1 MVPSVAGDLDVL
13 QRHLAH
19 LTHLGHRPNTINAR
33 RWCLLHTRRTVGD
46 LLAATEQDLY
56 QFVSRDGL
64 GAEARNNAISH
75 LHGFY
80 GWALRHD
87 HITDDPT
94 VRLERPRR
102 PRRYPRPMSEVDLAR
117 ALLAASEPISSW
129 LHLAAFAGLRC
140 CEIAPLRGEDYRG
153 GLLVIREQKGG
164 DEGVVPVGPIL
175 RAAVARLPRHGVW
188 FARWDGQPGPI
199 SAGQLQHHANRF
211 LRDVGI
217 ESTMHTLRHRFI
229 TQVYETSGRDMR
241 VTQDLARHKSILSTA
256 GYAWVDPRRGAD
268 AVALLGLPA

>member
-1 MVPSVAGDLDVL
+1 MAGDLDAVE
-13 QRHLAH
+13 RHLAH
-19 LTHLGHRPNTINAR
+19 LEHLGHRPNTVNAR
-33 RWCLLHTRRTVGD
+33 RWCLHHVRRTVGD

-56 QFVSRDGL
+56 GFVSRDGL

-75 LHGFY
+75 LRGFY

-87 HITDDPT
+87 LLAADPT

-102 PRRYPRPMSEVDLAR
+102 PRRYPRPMSESDLAR
-117 ALLAASEPISSW
+117 ALLAASEPIGSW
-129 LHLAAFAGLRC
+129 LHLAAFAGLRS

-164 DEGVVPVGPIL
+164 DEGVVPVGPVL
-175 RAAVARLPRHGVW
+175 GAALDRLPECGVW
-188 FARWDGQPGPI
+188 FPRWDDLPGPI
-199 SAGQLQHHANRF
+199 SAGQLQRHANRF

-217 ESTMHTLRHRFI
+217 TSTMHTCRHRFI

-268 AVALLGLPA
+268 AVALLAWPA